1 MNPTTA
7 KIETKDDNAL
17 IGWAAAACVVTGIIF
32 SPIIGIG
39 VGVVVASIGLAL
51 RKRRP
56 TVKEVVKVIAA
67 LVAVS
72 VLLALLRNWGDFK
85 EGIVDG
91 YNRAR
96 RS

>member
-7 KIETKDDNAL
+7 KTETKDDNAL
-17 IGWAAAACVVTGIIF
+17 IGWAATACAVTGIIS
-32 SPIIGIG
+32 SPVIGMG
-39 VGVVVASIGLAL
+39 VGVAVASIGLAL

-56 TVKEVVKVIAA
+56 TVTEVVKVIAA

-91 YNRAR
+91 FNRAW